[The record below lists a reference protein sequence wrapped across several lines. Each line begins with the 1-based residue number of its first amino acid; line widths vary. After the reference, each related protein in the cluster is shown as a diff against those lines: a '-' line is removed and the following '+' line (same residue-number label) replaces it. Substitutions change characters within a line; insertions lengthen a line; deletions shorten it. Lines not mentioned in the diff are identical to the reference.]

1 MHEKVQSLSFQET
14 NSLTCI
20 HLSSEIYPIPSPIWE
35 MQVNIFLLPVIKKK
49 LFDNRWKKKDDITN
63 WIMLLEYTLGT
74 KNHLLLIAA
83 KMKSDPPLLHSQLVH
98 STKTSIWTFQVHDIT
113 KAETD
118 SLQSRRESSNK
129 VLFAHHLVFK
139 LILRKTSVLKCGW
152 ACHGLHR
159 QKGNNTIK
167 LTHPT

>member
-14 NSLTCI
+14 NSLPCI
-20 HLSSEIYPIPSPIWE
+20 HLLSEIYPIPSPIWE
-35 MQVNIFLLPVIKKK
+35 MQVKIFLLPVIKKK

-83 KMKSDPPLLHSQLVH
+83 KMKSDPPLLRSQLVH

-129 VLFAHHLVFK
+129 VLFAHLHTTRMK
-139 LILRKTSVLKCGW
+139 IILCLS
-152 ACHGLHR
+152 
-159 QKGNNTIK
+159 
-167 LTHPT
+167 